1 MMQSKDMFL
10 HWNLYWNTFFFKSLL
25 RKVEIW
31 QLFPFCVN
39 AFQQIK
45 CKSSRGKN
53 SHFAGSSIF
62 FVFLLWFHQYL
73 HWISFF
79 VDFIVLMIHKVK
91 FLLRCNIF
99 INIKIDMIIVHELTF
114 FFLTFHPQMEANE
127 YSRMNS
133 KWRHFLCWKRLSMF
147 KGKNIRNNFRSYL
160 HQVLFFIYFFLFWK
174 TLLFRIPHTLKLWK
188 NYCTQG
194 NICLHFIFALCPR
207 WQWSNLDWANSNV
220 SNFLSFNTTVSGR
233 TEDVVK

>member
-1 MMQSKDMFL
+1 MMQSKDMFF

-73 HWISFF
+73 HWISIF

-91 FLLRCNIF
+91 FLLRCNIC

-114 FFLTFHPQMEANE
+114 FFKLFIH
-127 YSRMNS
+127 
-133 KWRHFLCWKRLSMF
+133 KWRPMNILEWTVNENIFCAEKDYRCSKEKIYETTSGLICIKFYFSF
-147 KGKNIRNNFRSYL
+147 SFFYFGK
-160 HQVLFFIYFFLFWK
+160 HFFLE
-174 TLLFRIPHTLKLWK
+174 
-188 NYCTQG
+188 
-194 NICLHFIFALCPR
+194 
-207 WQWSNLDWANSNV
+207 
-220 SNFLSFNTTVSGR
+220 FLIH
-233 TEDVVK
+233 

>member
-62 FVFLLWFHQYL
+62 FIFLLWFHQYL
-73 HWISFF
+73 HWISIF

-133 KWRHFLCWKRLSMF
+133 KWKHFLCWKKTIDVQRKKYTKQL
-147 KGKNIRNNFRSYL
+147 
-160 HQVLFFIYFFLFWK
+160 QVLFASSFIFHLVFLFWK

-188 NYCTQG
+188 
-194 NICLHFIFALCPR
+194 
-207 WQWSNLDWANSNV
+207 
-220 SNFLSFNTTVSGR
+220 
-233 TEDVVK
+233 VVKLLYTGKYLSPFYFCPLPSLTVIKFRLGKFKCLKFSVF

>member
-1 MMQSKDMFL
+1 MFL

-45 CKSSRGKN
+45 CKSSRGKS

-73 HWISFF
+73 HWISIF

-133 KWRHFLCWKRLSMF
+133 KWKHFLCWKRLSMF

-188 NYCTQG
+188 LVKLLYTGKYLSPFYFCPLPSLTVIKFRLG
-194 NICLHFIFALCPR
+194 KFKCLKFSVF
-207 WQWSNLDWANSNV
+207 
-220 SNFLSFNTTVSGR
+220 
-233 TEDVVK
+233 